1 MEEELQMAFGDK
13 DIESMS
19 SFSEVLFFL
28 FLEDV
33 KLLSL

>member
-1 MEEELQMAFGDK
+1 MEEELQMALGDD

-19 SFSEVLFFL
+19 SLSELLIFL